1 MDSIWAV
8 RLVTAVEAVRRKRK
22 AAVRLWLGLGGDEDR
37 AGWGGIVDFEE
48 KVRRKDDMFTSSIEL
63 GCFS

>member
-22 AAVRLWLGLGGDEDR
+22 AAVRLQVGLVDDGIGDHGGE
-37 AGWGGIVDFEE
+37 GT
-48 KVRRKDDMFTSSIEL
+48 RKDSRSTLIVGL
-63 GCFS
+63 